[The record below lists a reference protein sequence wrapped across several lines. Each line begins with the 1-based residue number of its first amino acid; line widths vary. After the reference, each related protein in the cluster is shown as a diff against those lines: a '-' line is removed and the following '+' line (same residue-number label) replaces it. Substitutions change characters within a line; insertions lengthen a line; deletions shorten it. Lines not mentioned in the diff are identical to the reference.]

1 VRDLFEH
8 VGVLAVFLE
17 AFRFRLRPF
26 LGLLFDEGV
35 TGVVDT
41 GGGGACAHEFDVAA
55 FEVW

>member
-1 VRDLFEH
+1 LFEH
-8 VGVLAVFLE
+8 VSVLAVFLE

-35 TGVVDT
+35 TGVVDAS
-41 GGGGACAHEFDVAA
+41 GGGACAHEFDVAA